1 MYTVLLVDDEPVV
14 LETERRII
22 SEKIEGFQVTGEKYN
37 VKSAIE
43 YCMEN
48 KPDVVLTDIKMPVK
62 AGTELIRYLME
73 NEEYSSICIAIS
85 GYTDFKYVHDAFMF
99 GAMDYL
105 LKPIEPGKMEE
116 LFLRIKKVLDE
127 KNRSESV
134 LKKEI
139 TGSAPSERSMLTG
152 ICTYLEKNIAHDN
165 SIMVICTR
173 FGITQPYLSKM
184 FKECLGK
191 TYNEYL
197 TDIRITKAKEL
208 LCSEAHPL
216 IGEIAQKVGFRDQF
230 YFSKVFKSL
239 TGYTPRDFKNYK
251 NTTESRI

>member
-22 SEKIEGFQVTGEKYN
+22 SERIKDFKVIGEKYN
-37 VKSAIE
+37 VKSAME
-43 YCMEN
+43 YCMLN

-73 NEEYSSICIAIS
+73 NEEYNSICIAIS
-85 GYTDFKYVHDAFMF
+85 GYTDFRYVHDAFMF

-127 KNRSESV
+127 KKRSDSV
-134 LKKEI
+134 LKRE
-139 TGSAPSERSMLTG
+139 TMAYSPPSERNMLTS
-152 ICTYLEKNIAHDN
+152 ICTYLEKNIADDN
-165 SIMVICTR
+165 SIMAICTR

-208 LCSEAHPL
+208 LCSEPHPL
-216 IGEIAQKVGFRDQF
+216 IGAIAQKVGFRDQF

-239 TGYTPRDFKNYK
+239 TGYTPRDFKNSK
-251 NTTESRI
+251 NAGA

>member
-22 SEKIEGFQVTGEKYN
+22 SEKIEGFQVVGEKYN
-37 VKSAIE
+37 VKSAME

-48 KPDVVLTDIKMPVK
+48 KPDVVLTDIKMP
-62 AGTELIRYLME
+62 AETGIDLIRCLMKK
-73 NEEYSSICIAIS
+73 EECASICIAIS

-105 LKPIEPGKMEE
+105 LKPIEPGKMAE
-116 LFLRIKKVLDE
+116 LFGRIKKVLDE
-127 KNRSESV
+127 KKQSDAL
-134 LKKEI
+134 LKKERAG
-139 TGSAPSERSMLTG
+139 TAPSERNLLTS
-152 ICTYLEKNIAHDN
+152 ICTYLEKNIADDN

-184 FKECLGK
+184 LKECLGK

-251 NTTESRI
+251 GASESEP